1 MGRRVQP
8 KQELGVRTHFNFSS
22 VAKRVASIHLGE
34 ERNLPAKLL
43 RRLAFDLG
51 VKRLSLVTYDSELDR
66 ITRLDYTGFKSRI
79 RDFNV
84 SKLVVR
90 KVARDRKAF
99 ITEDIGQYPE
109 LVGPFAKRYRTPAC
123 AAVPV
128 IFQDEL
134 VGILCLSNLS
144 ATQARELTA
153 RAGEL
158 QSLAA
163 QMGQLIYH
171 WQFLQEGRE
180 GALREGR
187 SDRGRFFE
195 ILDEFIDNIN
205 ATYETDAIVS
215 VFSHLLGEAIPF
227 TAWAMLFDALDKG
240 EEVIVSLAAATS
252 EDELKVLVSQIEK
265 PWHQPLSK
273 SSINLSDV
281 SIVSG
286 DKHLVEAGPV
296 DPSIDQRIEVS
307 PIYLDNNL
315 FGVMGLLL
323 PQVAVLSEDHRQFIK
338 VMSHHLGMHLKK
350 NYLMVANQE
359 LEFQDKLTGLFN
371 QRHFYTL
378 LEREFQ
384 RALRYNVPFS
394 LLFVDVDHFKDI
406 NDTYGPDEGDSVLK
420 EISRIMVDNHRAT
433 DLVSRYSGERFV
445 MALPETHLRESEMV
459 ANRLRRLIANHTF
472 FIARENIF
480 IKVTASLGV
489 ASTIDRAVWRSSLN
503 SLILRSTSPSG
514 AGAIEWSLT
523 RR

>member
-8 KQELGVRTHFNFSS
+8 KQELGVRTHLNFSS

-195 ILDEFIDNIN
+195 ILDEFQG
-205 ATYETDAIVS
+205 VLQLRRF
-215 VFSHLLGEAIPF
+215 V
-227 TAWAMLFDALDKG
+227 
-240 EEVIVSLAAATS
+240 LA
-252 EDELKVLVSQIEK
+252 
-265 PWHQPLSK
+265 
-273 SSINLSDV
+273 
-281 SIVSG
+281 
-286 DKHLVEAGPV
+286 
-296 DPSIDQRIEVS
+296 
-307 PIYLDNNL
+307 
-315 FGVMGLLL
+315 
-323 PQVAVLSEDHRQFIK
+323 
-338 VMSHHLGMHLKK
+338 
-350 NYLMVANQE
+350 
-359 LEFQDKLTGLFN
+359 
-371 QRHFYTL
+371 
-378 LEREFQ
+378 
-384 RALRYNVPFS
+384 RA
-394 LLFVDVDHFKDI
+394 D
-406 NDTYGPDEGDSVLK
+406 GPDGQ
-420 EISRIMVDNHRAT
+420 
-433 DLVSRYSGERFV
+433 
-445 MALPETHLRESEMV
+445 
-459 ANRLRRLIANHTF
+459 RLRDDRDLSALWLRAFGAAGLIRRQGGQ
-472 FIARENIF
+472 IVVVDREGLEQET
-480 IKVTASLGV
+480 VDA
-489 ASTIDRAVWRSSLN
+489 
-503 SLILRSTSPSG
+503 
-514 AGAIEWSLT
+514 
-523 RR
+523 